1 MENAQAKYT
10 ALQNQL
16 NPHFLFNSLNTL
28 IAEIKYNPDNAVSFT
43 QNLSSVYR
51 YVLQCQDRNLMTVKE
66 ELAFMNAYLFLHK
79 VRLGIGLRNLSNHCR
94 LLSEKEMIILQET
107 AVFTVKSAVIFTTA
121 YDQYAIRAFSVNSI
135 DYILKPV
142 DEQRLSEAI
151 AKYESLHQQA
161 WLQSEKYMET
171 LLEALKHPERRY
183 RSRFLI
189 SGVNEFWSLRVEEQ
203 LDPEQFFRVNRQMIL
218 NVDAIDRA
226 IPYFKGRIKVI
237 VHPPFK
243 TDILISEG
251 KASAFRLWLNY

>member
-1 MENAQAKYT
+1 M
-10 ALQNQL
+10 
-16 NPHFLFNSLNTL
+16 
-28 IAEIKYNPDNAVSFT
+28 
-43 QNLSSVYR
+43 
-51 YVLQCQDRNLMTVKE
+51 
-66 ELAFMNAYLFLHK
+66 
-79 VRLGIGLRNLSNHCR
+79 
-94 LLSEKEMIILQET
+94 
-107 AVFTVKSAVIFTTA
+107 
-121 YDQYAIRAFSVNSI
+121 
-135 DYILKPV
+135 